1 MKTTPQQ
8 HWGYGLPDQPLAPRP
23 RPEPAVKSAKAPWL
37 RNLRGDILGGITAAV
52 VTIPVS
58 MGYGLLAL
66 APLGE
71 SFIFSP
77 AFMRRCWAASSP
89 LCSARIRR

>member
-1 MKTTPQQ
+1 MKTTTKQ
-8 HWGYGLPDQPLAPRP
+8 WGYGLPDQAQAPRP
-23 RPEPAVKSAKAPWL
+23 HPEPTVPPAKVPWL

-52 VTIPVS
+52 LTIPVS

-71 SFIFSP
+71 SFISTAILAGLYAP
-77 AFMRRCWAASSP
+77 VLGCLVA
-89 LCSARIRR
+89 